1 MLYNYNI
8 FQLSPTQFQLNSN
21 SVQWGTSFPMVDF
34 RLVSEPI
41 PSPVI
46 YKDGNPANISL
57 GVQLM
62 A

>member
-8 FQLSPTQFQLNSN
+8 FNSN